1 MSLPK
6 VLLLCGL
13 ALAAPLL
20 AAPAPLTSTAALRSG
35 PRTMGRHV
43 TDEASAEA
51 RRDDGD
57 TATTRVTIG
66 PGFGCEAL
74 EQRVIRFAPGRSR
87 PRTSGIEL
95 ISMIQQRYPGIPCLM
110 ISGRA
115 AGQYVKRSLAAGA
128 RGYVLKD
135 DIQDVMK
142 GIQHVLEGGTY
153 LSERLNG
160 EE

>member
-1 MSLPK
+1 MCSILLVEDHK
-6 VLLLCGL
+6 IMADALVHVLRTKGKFNIADVAESAEDAMDWLAEQEAEPQVDL
-13 ALAAPLL
+13 ALVDVVL
-20 AAPAPLTSTAALRSG
+20 
-35 PRTMGRHV
+35 
-43 TDEASAEA
+43 
-51 RRDDGD
+51 
-57 TATTRVTIG
+57 
-66 PGFGCEAL
+66 
-74 EQRVIRFAPGRSR
+74 

-95 ISMIQQRYPGIPCLM
+95 VSMIQQRYPGIPCLM

-115 AGQYVKRSLAAGA
+115 AGQYVISSLAAGA

-153 LSERLNG
+153 LSEQLNG